1 MNLSTDLSTSSSI
14 QKSAYSQT
22 DAPITVSPK
31 GSAALSGLSSGQ
43 TFQAEVVSREGNEAT
58 LRLENG
64 QTVNARLGSEIPL
77 EPGKLLTFE
86 VRQSGQTLSISPLQT
101 NLSAD
106 PNAVR
111 ALQMANLPISGT
123 SVEMT
128 TLMMKAGMSIDR
140 ASLQQM
146 LSRVTA
152 NPGAGPGDIIDLTR
166 LGMKV
171 TPENLEQLSAYKN
184 LSYQIGDGMREVA
197 GKLSDAL
204 MQLTGAGA
212 GDASVSGGVD
222 LSAASSLMQGLL
234 EAAAAFEDAA
244 GTGAVPAAAQG
255 AETAAGNQ
263 VMADP
268 GQTGAAVGAAEGG
281 EAQEG
286 AAAQTG
292 LPEEISAGRAAAG
305 SEVGAGNP
313 AGDAAANFRA
323 AGAEAAGGP
332 GPEAGALQAG
342 NETSAS
348 SDAASRA
355 LELLKAMGQAPE
367 EAELSGAAQHA
378 REPAGAAERGTD
390 AASMQ
395 AQQTKAP
402 PPYRMPLPD
411 EQSTH
416 LAQLSADLE
425 KLSQSDP
432 ELAQQIREETGDR
445 PLSDLSGGE
454 LLKLSAALLGR
465 ASAAGEGRNAQALL
479 HMPSLKNALF
489 STLQKQWSI
498 EPKDVARKEEV
509 QELYRRLDAQ
519 LSAIRGALEGAGMQK
534 SDAFQAA
541 SHMNQNL
548 DFLNQL
554 NQMYAYVQLPLH
566 LEGRET
572 GHGDLYVYSNG
583 KRLSSKDGSVSALLH
598 LDMENLGPVDVYAS
612 LNLNSP
618 TQKVT
623 TQFYVRDDEVLDFLE
638 AHMDLLTARLEKRG
652 YSCSC
657 KMTLRGEAAEPET
670 QKAQSGGVNVLLAH
684 LGGGIRYSGSSFDA
698 RT

>member
-268 GQTGAAVGAAEGG
+268 GQV
-281 EAQEG
+281 
-286 AAAQTG
+286 
-292 LPEEISAGRAAAG
+292 P
-305 SEVGAGNP
+305 
-313 AGDAAANFRA
+313 
-323 AGAEAAGGP
+323 
-332 GPEAGALQAG
+332 
-342 NETSAS
+342 
-348 SDAASRA
+348 
-355 LELLKAMGQAPE
+355 LKAV
-367 EAELSGAAQHA
+367 
-378 REPAGAAERGTD
+378 RRRK
-390 AASMQ
+390 
-395 AQQTKAP
+395 AQQPKPDSLRRYRREGPRQGPRSEREIPQEMQRLISGQPVRRQPEVPDPKPELCRPGMRP
-402 PPYRMPLPD
+402 PLLRMPLPV
-411 EQSTH
+411 
-416 LAQLSADLE
+416 
-425 KLSQSDP
+425 P
-432 ELAQQIREETGDR
+432 
-445 PLSDLSGGE
+445 
-454 LLKLSAALLGR
+454 
-465 ASAAGEGRNAQALL
+465 
-479 HMPSLKNALF
+479 
-489 STLQKQWSI
+489 WS
-498 EPKDVARKEEV
+498 
-509 QELYRRLDAQ
+509 
-519 LSAIRGALEGAGMQK
+519 
-534 SDAFQAA
+534 
-541 SHMNQNL
+541 
-548 DFLNQL
+548 
-554 NQMYAYVQLPLH
+554 
-566 LEGRET
+566 
-572 GHGDLYVYSNG
+572 
-583 KRLSSKDGSVSALLH
+583 
-598 LDMENLGPVDVYAS
+598 
-612 LNLNSP
+612 
-618 TQKVT
+618 
-623 TQFYVRDDEVLDFLE
+623 
-638 AHMDLLTARLEKRG
+638 
-652 YSCSC
+652 C
-657 KMTLRGEAAEPET
+657 
-670 QKAQSGGVNVLLAH
+670 
-684 LGGGIRYSGSSFDA
+684 
-698 RT
+698 